1 MKQIESVGVLDRSGR
16 PDDEDNESEQGLVL
30 GSVGGEVGAR
40 QAVGGEEATV
50 STAPKGKKH
59 SASGQ
64 TYLSEFKESLPC
76 PRPSASVSFLR
87 DTSSAGRAVG
97 KLRISRNK
105 VLQGTVLKCARLDD

>member
-76 PRPSASVSFLR
+76 PSASVSFLR